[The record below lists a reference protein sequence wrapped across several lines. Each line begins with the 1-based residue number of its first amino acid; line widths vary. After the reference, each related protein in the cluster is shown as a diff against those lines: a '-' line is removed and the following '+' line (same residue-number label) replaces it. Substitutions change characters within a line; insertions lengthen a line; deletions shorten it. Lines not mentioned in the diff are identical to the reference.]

1 MNVVEVK
8 GLCKSLGKKEI
19 LKNVSFTIVEH
30 EIVGFIGPNGSGKS
44 TTMKCLTSLLRPDK
58 GCCI

>member
-19 LKNVSFTIVEH
+19 LKNVSFTIGEH
-30 EIVGFIGPNGSGKS
+30 EIVGFIGPMDREN
-44 TTMKCLTSLLRPDK
+44 RPR
-58 GCCI
+58 

>member
-19 LKNVSFTIVEH
+19 LKNVSFTIV
-30 EIVGFIGPNGSGKS
+30 SMKS
-44 TTMKCLTSLLRPDK
+44 LASSDQMDRENRPRRNA
-58 GCCI
+58 

>member
-30 EIVGFIGPNGSGKS
+30 KV
-44 TTMKCLTSLLRPDK
+44 LLPAMLPVVQS
-58 GCCI
+58 